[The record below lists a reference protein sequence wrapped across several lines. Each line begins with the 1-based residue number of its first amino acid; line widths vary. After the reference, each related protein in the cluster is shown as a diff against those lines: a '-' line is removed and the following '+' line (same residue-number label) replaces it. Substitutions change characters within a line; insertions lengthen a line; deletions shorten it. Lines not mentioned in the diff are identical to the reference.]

1 MNGTVVKRFDK
12 KTEEIKY
19 RILWDKN
26 VDIYPSGDSK
36 LFPWQDTLREIKF
49 KWSMNCSSQSISK
62 KILKNERE
70 HFNEDFE
77 E

>member
-19 RILWDKN
+19 RILCDRN
-26 VDIYPSGDSK
+26 VDTYHSGDLK
-36 LFPWQDTLREIKF
+36 LFPWQDILREIKF

-62 KILKNERE
+62 KILRNERDN
-70 HFNEDFE
+70 FKVK
-77 E
+77 